1 MVNNLC
7 FDSKTCLEK
16 MKGYIYLDWSKKSHK
31 NDPKSLKL
39 DTFIRLR
46 WFVVLGQISAVLVVH
61 FGLSFKLNL
70 IAIMLVVSLSACLN
84 IFLRYKYPHNHRIEE
99 ASAAALL
106 AYDIFQLATLLYLTG
121 GLHNPFI
128 SLFIAPVLISS
139 TILSPKHTQILG
151 IITVIIVT
159 FLAFFH
165 EPLPWSSGTS
175 LSLPPIYVLGVWFSA
190 VISLAFIGLYAW
202 RLSEEARQLS
212 TALAETEFVLARE
225 QHISTLDG
233 LAAAAAHQLGTP
245 LATITLIANELDKSL
260 NVDGPLKSDITIL
273 KQQAARCREILGN
286 IASLGDET
294 IGPLDI
300 ISIEHL
306 IEEISAPHRSFG
318 ITISVICAGK
328 GDMPNS
334 ARNAGV
340 LYGLGNLI
348 ENAIDFAQSTILILA
363 SWTQD
368 EVRIIIRDDGEG
380 FDRDVLSRLGDPY
393 ISTRRMSTTEPNER
407 SHGGLGLGLFIAKT
421 LLERSG
427 AQFDVQN
434 ALPPDHGAII
444 TIIWPRRIFEAEIKA
459 YGT

>member
-1 MVNNLC
+1 V
-7 FDSKTCLEK
+7 
-16 MKGYIYLDWSKKSHK
+16 KGYVYLSWSKKNYK

-46 WFVVLGQISAVLVVH
+46 WFVVIGQIAAVLVVQ
-61 FGLSFKLNL
+61 FGLAFKLNL
-70 IAIMLVVSLSACLN
+70 IAIMLVISLSACLN
-84 IFLRYKYPHNHRIEE
+84 IFLRYKFPHNHRIEE
-99 ASAAALL
+99 VSAASLL
-106 AYDIFQLATLLYLTG
+106 AYDIFQLATILYLTG

-139 TILSPKHTQILG
+139 TILSPKHTQVLG
-151 IITVIIVT
+151 LVTVIIVT
-159 FLAFFH
+159 FLGFFH
-165 EPLPWSSGTS
+165 EPLPWSFGIA
-175 LSLPPIYVLGVWFSA
+175 LNLPPLYLLGVWFSA

-260 NVDGPLKSDITIL
+260 NVESPLKSDITIL

-294 IGPLDI
+294 TSPLDRL
-300 ISIEHL
+300 SIEHL

-334 ARNAGV
+334 TRNSGV

-348 ENAIDFAQSTILILA
+348 ENAMDFAQSTILILA

-368 EVRIIIRDDGEG
+368 EVRITIRDDGAG
-380 FDRDVLSRLGDPY
+380 FDRDILSRLGDPY
-393 ISTRRMSTTEPNER
+393 ISTRRMNITEPNER

-427 AQFDVQN
+427 AQFEAQN
-434 ALPPDHGAII
+434 TLPPDHGAII
-444 TIIWPRRIFEAEIKA
+444 TITWPRHIFEADLKT
-459 YGT
+459 YDV

>member
-1 MVNNLC
+1 
-7 FDSKTCLEK
+7 
-16 MKGYIYLDWSKKSHK
+16 LDWFEKSYN
-31 NDPKSLKL
+31 NDVKSLKL

-46 WFVVLGQISAVLVVH
+46 WFVVIGQITAIFVVH
-61 FGLSFKLNL
+61 FGLAFKLNL
-70 IAIMLVVSLSACLN
+70 FTTLFIIGLSACLN
-84 IFLRYKYPHNHRIEE
+84 VVLRYKYPQNYRIEE
-99 ASAAALL
+99 TSAAALL
-106 AYDIFQLATLLYLTG
+106 SYDIFQLAALLYLTG

-139 TILSPKHTQILG
+139 TILSPKHTQVLG
-151 IITVIIVT
+151 LLTVIIVS

-175 LSLPPIYVLGVWFSA
+175 LNFPPIYVAGVWFSA

-245 LATITLIANELDKSL
+245 LATITLIANELDKGL
-260 NVDGPLKSDITIL
+260 NAENPLKSDITIL

-294 IGPLDI
+294 TGPLDTL
-300 ISIEHL
+300 SLEHL

-318 ITISVICAGK
+318 ITLSVICAGK

-334 ARNAGV
+334 TRNAGI

-363 SWTQD
+363 SWSQD
-368 EVRIIIRDDGEG
+368 EVRIVIRDDGAG
-380 FDRDVLSRLGDPY
+380 FERDVLSRLGDPY
-393 ISTRRMSTTEPNER
+393 ITTRRMSITEPSER

-427 AQFDVQN
+427 ARFEVQN

-444 TIIWPRRIFEAEIKA
+444 TIIWPRRIFEAELKA
-459 YGT
+459 YGA

>member
-1 MVNNLC
+1 MIC
-7 FDSKTCLEK
+7 FVIRCSFLRKA
-16 MKGYIYLDWSKKSHK
+16 KGRLRLNWLQKSYK
-31 NDPKSLKL
+31 DGQKSLRL
-39 DTFIRLR
+39 ETFIRLR
-46 WFVVLGQISAVLVVH
+46 WFVVVGQITAVLVVH
-61 FGLSFKLNL
+61 FGLAFKLNL
-70 IAIMLVVSLSACLN
+70 VAILLVISLSACLN
-84 IFLRYKYPHNHRIEE
+84 VGLRYRYPQNHRIEE
-99 ASAAALL
+99 ASASSLL
-106 AYDIFQLATLLYLTG
+106 CYDIFQLATLLYLTG

-139 TILSPKHTQILG
+139 TILSPKHTQVLG
-151 IITVIIVT
+151 LLTVIIVS

-165 EPLPWSSGTS
+165 EPLPWTGDTH
-175 LSLPPIYVLGVWFSA
+175 LNLPPIYVVGVWFSA

-245 LATITLIANELDKSL
+245 LATITLIANELDKGMTIES
-260 NVDGPLKSDITIL
+260 PLKSDIMIL
-273 KQQAARCREILGN
+273 KQQAARCREILSN

-294 IGPLDI
+294 TNPLDI
-300 ISIEHL
+300 LSLEHL

-318 ITISVICAGK
+318 ITLSVICAGK
-328 GDMPNS
+328 GDMPHS
-334 ARNAGV
+334 IRNAGI

-348 ENAIDFAQSTILILA
+348 ENAIDFAKSTILILA
-363 SWTQD
+363 SWSLD
-368 EVRIIIRDDGEG
+368 EVRIVIRDDGAG

-393 ISTRRMSTTEPNER
+393 ITTRRMSITEPDER
-407 SHGGLGLGLFIAKT
+407 THGGLGLGLFIAKT

-427 AQFDVQN
+427 ARFDVQN
-434 ALPPDHGAII
+434 AIPPDHGAII
-444 TIIWPRRIFEAEIKA
+444 TIIWPRRIFEAELKA

>member
-1 MVNNLC
+1 M
-7 FDSKTCLEK
+7 
-16 MKGYIYLDWSKKSHK
+16 DWSNKTHE

-46 WFVVLGQISAVLVVH
+46 WFVVVGQITAVLVVH
-61 FGLSFKLNL
+61 FGLAFKLNL
-70 IAIMLVVSLSACLN
+70 IAIVLVISLSACLN
-84 IFLRYKYPHNHRIEE
+84 VVLRYKHPQNHRIEQ

-106 AYDIFQLATLLYLTG
+106 SYDIFQLATLLYLTG

-128 SLFIAPVLISS
+128 SLFVAPVLISS

-151 IITVIIVT
+151 LLTVVIVT
-159 FLAFFH
+159 FLGFFH
-165 EPLPWSSGTS
+165 EPLPWSFGTS
-175 LSLPPIYVLGVWFSA
+175 LNLPPLYVIGVWFSA

-212 TALAETEFVLARE
+212 NALAETEFVLARE

-260 NVDGPLKSDITIL
+260 NAENPLKSDITIL
-273 KQQAARCREILGN
+273 KQQAARCREILSN

-294 IGPLDI
+294 TGPLDT
-300 ISIEHL
+300 ISLEHL

-318 ITISVICAGK
+318 VTLSVICAGK

-334 ARNAGV
+334 TRNAGI

-363 SWTQD
+363 SWSQD
-368 EVRIIIRDDGEG
+368 EVRIVIRDDGSG

-393 ISTRRMSTTEPNER
+393 ISTRRMSSTEPNER
-407 SHGGLGLGLFIAKT
+407 THGGLGLGLFIAKT

-427 AQFDVQN
+427 AKFDVQN

-444 TIIWPRRIFEAEIKA
+444 TIIWPRRSFEAELKA
-459 YGT
+459 YGA